1 MNEDIKHYYLN
12 VVNGIVTNIDLIY
25 SPDEDG
31 YYLEKF
37 VYDQTKDDL
46 GNTTFSEIY
55 KNKFGLLTDFKRG
68 NLKFE

>member
-37 VYDQTKDDL
+37 VYDQLPSLKY
-46 GNTTFSEIY
+46 I
-55 KNKFGLLTDFKRG
+55 KI
-68 NLKFE
+68 NLDY